1 MEKVYRILFAGWL
14 FSFMAA
20 VITATSSLRQPPMIT
35 KFTQKDLI
43 NPKDVTDFFALP
55 CEASGTNLT
64 WTWKHNDK
72 QITDL
77 NGKPYSL
84 SKNGTLIGKSLAPIL
99 GGTYQCFVKDE
110 ATGVEVFSRKLQVT
124 VTVAGT
130 FTDRTDVV
138 KMVDLGQ
145 PFQFQCP
152 QHTAGFGAT
161 YNWFGEL
168 SDIALARNE
177 RRGISPK
184 GTLFISHVT
193 QQDISDIEGLKRIKC
208 RMMAGHFYY
217 DSGTLKLQK
226 KNPDPNTP
234 FKPYWADYPQAEEI
248 AIEGRS
254 KTLYCFAMGRPAPK
268 ITWKKN
274 GREIIHGQNSF
285 EIPRPYHGR
294 LLTITNVSKTSHQ
307 DVYTCEAENSEN
319 TLVHSINLVVKV
331 PPRWTKGLPPRK
343 IDVIIRRNHTIE
355 CKVTADPE
363 ANITWYKNGKPLRSP
378 SDHLRVDGNKLHL
391 VNVNLTDDG
400 VYQCAAVNKY
410 GMIVSATW
418 VHVRAW
424 KPSFANGQFG
434 PFSLLHGSEGR
445 MQCKPS
451 AEPPPTFQWFRNG
464 VLISDG
470 VSSRYTLQPD
480 GTLVIKKVDKD
491 KDSVNYTCKAQNM
504 MGQDSATTVPVILVR
519 PSFITKP
526 QNRTVI
532 EKETVTFHCKAS
544 GNPIPSITW
553 VKDGKT
559 EGTGNILRFQPTR
572 YQSGRYWCLAEN
584 GLNVTIK
591 ASADLNVQFLPIFTK
606 RPTDRTVKEG
616 EEATF
621 YCTATGNPT
630 PKLTW
635 LKDGK
640 TVGAGETLK
649 VVAYKNNSGNYWC
662 SADNGLGLAINISAY
677 LNVQFQ
683 PRLIAKPRDQTV
695 NENKTVTFYCNATGN
710 PTPKITWTKD
720 GKTVGTGSELTFVA
734 LRSDAGRYW
743 CSADNGLSA
752 GVKAD
757 AYLRVLT
764 VPFPPT
770 DVKISDCSDRTA
782 KLSWTPVPSNDA
794 PITHYLIEQ
803 QSDGIPVV
811 FKLLLNVT
819 NPSTTSVTLNLTRGS
834 VLRFRVKAVNS
845 VGASR
850 PSLTVETTC
859 KSDESKV
866 DARKV
871 KETPI
876 FHKAWFLTILVLVAY
891 VLLFALLAVLYRR
904 YKGKGVK
911 YNVRKRERKRGLR
924 DEEAQTEEEIGEE
937 ERNSLVVDARDNPPE
952 EKQEPDRRS
961 RPISTYS
968 LFEVQFKEDGSFT
981 EEYGEGDEMIQNIQ
995 GTFV

>member
-254 KTLYCFAMGRPAPK
+254 KTLYCFAMGRPAPN

-285 EIPRPYHGR
+285 EIPKPYYGR
-294 LLTITNVSKTSHQ
+294 LLNITNVDKTSHQ
-307 DVYTCEAENSEN
+307 DVYSCEAENSQN
-319 TLVHSINLVVKV
+319 KDQPLVHRINLVVKV
-331 PPRWTKGLPPRK
+331 PPKWTKGLPPRK
-343 IDVIIRRNHTIE
+343 IDVIIRRNKTLE

-363 ANITWYKNGKPLRSP
+363 AKITWYKNGKPLQHL
-378 SDHLRVDGNKLHL
+378 SDRLKVFGNKLHL
-391 VNVNLTDDG
+391 INVSLTDDG
-400 VYQCAAVNKY
+400 VYQCAAENKY
-410 GMIVSATW
+410 KMIVSATW
-418 VHVRAW
+418 VHV
-424 KPSFANGQFG
+424 NV
-434 PFSLLHGSEGR
+434 
-445 MQCKPS
+445 
-451 AEPPPTFQWFRNG
+451 PPR
-464 VLISDG
+464 L
-470 VSSRYTLQPD
+470 
-480 GTLVIKKVDKD
+480 
-491 KDSVNYTCKAQNM
+491 
-504 MGQDSATTVPVILVR
+504 
-519 PSFITKP
+519 ITKP
-526 QNRTVI
+526 RNKTVI
-532 EKETVTFHCKAS
+532 EHKSVTFH
-544 GNPIPSITW
+544 
-553 VKDGKT
+553 
-559 EGTGNILRFQPTR
+559 
-572 YQSGRYWCLAEN
+572 
-584 GLNVTIK
+584 
-591 ASADLNVQFLPIFTK
+591 
-606 RPTDRTVKEG
+606 
-616 EEATF
+616 
-621 YCTATGNPT
+621 
-630 PKLTW
+630 
-635 LKDGK
+635 
-640 TVGAGETLK
+640 
-649 VVAYKNNSGNYWC
+649 
-662 SADNGLGLAINISAY
+662 
-677 LNVQFQ
+677 
-683 PRLIAKPRDQTV
+683 
-695 NENKTVTFYCNATGN
+695 CNATGN

-743 CSADNGLSA
+743 CSADIGLNA

-770 DVKISDCSDRTA
+770 DVKISDCSNWTA
-782 KLSWTPVPSNDA
+782 KISWVPVPSDDV

-803 QSDGIPVV
+803 QSDENPVV

-819 NPSTTSVTLNLTRGS
+819 DPSTTSVALNLTGSS

-850 PSLTVETTC
+850 PSLTMC
-859 KSDESKV
+859 GSLKKLPSY
-866 DARKV
+866 
-871 KETPI
+871 
-876 FHKAWFLTILVLVAY
+876 HKAWFVAILALAAF
-891 VLLFALLAVLYRR
+891 VLLFAFLAVLHRK
-904 YKGKGVK
+904 YKGKGEK
-911 YNVRKRERKRGLR
+911 YYVGKRERKRGLR
-924 DEEAQTEEEIGEE
+924 DELPQTEEEIGEE
-937 ERNSLVVDARDNPPE
+937 ERNSLVVDAGFKPPE

-961 RPISTYS
+961 RPITTYS
-968 LFEVQFKEDGSFT
+968 MSEVQFKEDGSFT
-981 EEYGEGDEMIQNIQ
+981 EEYGDGDEMIQNNL
-995 GTFV
+995 GTDV